1 MIINKWNSRLL
12 AVHFF
17 SFCPSN
23 VSSLAHCFSL
33 KLLHIQV
40 HVSCKQWPKMSAES
54 FMTFIS
60 NNTLPLDVQGCQ
72 PLAFYVFWNFIHCIW
87 GILGVIT
94 RTKCPNDIISS
105 NKSTAVQFDR
115 FIFIYVAC
123 LHLYATFVV
132 LLTFKVLDLSCSP
145 EFPVNELSPLLCL
158 RNRAPPGWT
167 ASSVTLLTSFS
178 WRTRPPSKWRWLS
191 WWKNFQIYGKDSPP
205 SQMNSLEML
214 QPGNIYK
221 TDALCTGPSQR
232 SYILLCLRLHIRCV
246 VFGTALKQ
254 EKCKPAYVVLLQW
267 IKTRKRSAETYLH

>member
-1 MIINKWNSRLL
+1 
-12 AVHFF
+12 
-17 SFCPSN
+17 
-23 VSSLAHCFSL
+23 
-33 KLLHIQV
+33 
-40 HVSCKQWPKMSAES
+40 MSAES
-54 FMTFIS
+54 FETFIS

-94 RTKCPNDIISS
+94 RTKCPNHIISS
-105 NKSTAVQFDR
+105 NKSTSGQLDR

-191 WWKNFQIYGKDSPP
+191 WWKNFQIYGKDPP
-205 SQMNSLEML
+205 PHKWTVLKCYNQETSIKQMLS
-214 QPGNIYK
+214 
-221 TDALCTGPSQR
+221 ALVPPKGP
-232 SYILLCLRLHIRCV
+232 ILFYAYGYTFAVLFLALR
-246 VFGTALKQ
+246 
-254 EKCKPAYVVLLQW
+254 
-267 IKTRKRSAETYLH
+267 